1 MYSSNAGETHRQHPC
16 ESIADGRGGADAGR
30 AVIMLA
36 VEASVV
42 RSRAQVSGGVRISP
56 SLSERAGDEAAAGL
70 VAVAREPGASIFNK
84 VPAYSRI
91 CAGMSKS
98 DVCSEACV
106 LYTCVDYEQCT
117 PHYYVWYDVNYP

>member
-1 MYSSNAGETHRQHPC
+1 MSADAGETHRYHLD
-16 ESIADGRGGADAGR
+16 ESVADGRGVADAGH
-30 AVIMLA
+30 AAIMLA
-36 VEASVV
+36 EEARSIH
-42 RSRAQVSGGVRISP
+42 SRAQVSGGIRIRP
-56 SLSERAGDEAAAGL
+56 SLSERAGNEAAASL